1 MNCDVCPHGCSLGP
15 GQVGRCRAR
24 GWRDGAALLRVPDG
38 ANNIYV
44 LLDAGKD
51 EKVRKVEFRDFEIFR
66 IK

>member
-1 MNCDVCPHGCSLGP
+1 MTFVPAGY
-15 GQVGRCRAR
+15 
-24 GWRDGAALLRVPDG
+24 GAALLRVPDG